1 MNYNTHLIIRTRR
14 TLDEPNK
21 ESLTVGQLKA
31 LLEDY
36 PEDMY
41 VFTCDDPTYVYGIL
55 SENDFE
61 EQYFNESEDE
71 DDE

>member
-14 TLDEPNK
+14 TLDEPKNN
-21 ESLTVGQLKA
+21 ESLTVGQLRA

-41 VFTCDDPTYVYGIL
+41 VFT
-55 SENDFE
+55 
-61 EQYFNESEDE
+61 EQ
-71 DDE
+71 

>member
-1 MNYNTHLIIRTRR
+1 MDYNTHLIIRTRR
-14 TLDEPNK
+14 TMSEPNK
-21 ESLTVGQLKA
+21 ASLTVGQLKA

-36 PEDMY
+36 PDDMQ

-61 EQYFNESEDE
+61 EQYYESEDE